1 MIHTWAILHKS
12 TSQDLTAVASQ
23 RLAEVAE
30 EFFTQAYGWKF
41 SVRIDSVSWLYRS
54 QEWYKVFISFQGNNL
69 EINKASLMKK
79 RKKEIRL
86 DSHLPVCHCRCR
98 QWHREWYNSKQLG
111 GSTCAAGAL
120 CVPLAGFSFPGRLP
134 QLQRCHQQRFR
145 GKAHQFH

>member
-69 EINKASLMKK
+69 ENNKASLMKK
-79 RKKEIRL
+79 RKKERNPCGL
-86 DSHLPVCHCRCR
+86 SPSCLPL
-98 QWHREWYNSKQLG
+98 S
-111 GSTCAAGAL
+111 
-120 CVPLAGFSFPGRLP
+120 VPSVAS
-134 QLQRCHQQRFR
+134 
-145 GKAHQFH
+145 